1 MKKKVII
8 VGGGASGLVCAIRL
22 KQVAPD
28 IKITIL
34 EKSDRVGK
42 KILKTGNGRC
52 NLSNYDM
59 RPDYYNRP
67 GFLRQCLERR
77 DVNDIIT
84 FFSGIGLLT
93 KSNHASRVYPYS
105 ETAASV
111 LDILRRRLDFYN
123 IEVICDAMVT
133 GIIKKDKF
141 TVTFNNAEMEADYVV
156 LACGSKAQAETNG
169 YELAAN
175 LGHEIIPTRPGL
187 VPLRT
192 TESLKSLR
200 GLRVKCRASV
210 ANEGKLVY
218 REEGE
223 ILFKDQGISGI
234 LTLNLSRHAVPG
246 SEIIID
252 FLSNADRDAVVKII
266 ENRPKPDV
274 LLGILPKM
282 VALEVGRKI
291 DKFTVENILT
301 ALGNYKLT
309 VAGTYGFGL
318 AQITLGGV
326 DVDEIN
332 ADFSSKLVP
341 GLYIIGELLD
351 IDGACG
357 GYNLHF
363 AWTSGLIAAESLGFE
378 KK

>member
-1 MKKKVII
+1 M
-8 VGGGASGLVCAIRL
+8 
-22 KQVAPD
+22 
-28 IKITIL
+28 
-34 EKSDRVGK
+34 
-42 KILKTGNGRC
+42 
-52 NLSNYDM
+52 
-59 RPDYYNRP
+59 
-67 GFLRQCLERR
+67 RR
-77 DVNDIIT
+77 DGHGN
-84 FFSGIGLLT
+84 
-93 KSNHASRVYPYS
+93 NQ
-105 ETAASV
+105 
-111 LDILRRRLDFYN
+111 
-123 IEVICDAMVT
+123 
-133 GIIKKDKF
+133 KDKF

-266 ENRPKPDV
+266 ETAPNLMSCWGFYRKWWR
-274 LLGILPKM
+274 LRLG
-282 VALEVGRKI
+282 ER
-291 DKFTVENILT
+291 
-301 ALGNYKLT
+301 
-309 VAGTYGFGL
+309 
-318 AQITLGGV
+318 
-326 DVDEIN
+326 
-332 ADFSSKLVP
+332 
-341 GLYIIGELLD
+341 
-351 IDGACG
+351 
-357 GYNLHF
+357 
-363 AWTSGLIAAESLGFE
+363 
-378 KK
+378 